1 MAILTTW
8 MTQFRFKGKV
18 NFMENIIAMTVQTAV
33 QVSGISRSVLYEAL
47 KRGDLKARK
56 SGRRTLIMRVDLEDY
71 ILSLEKY

>member
-1 MAILTTW
+1 
-8 MTQFRFKGKV
+8 
-18 NFMENIIAMTVQTAV
+18 MENIIAMTVQTAV

-71 ILSLEKY
+71 ISSLEKY

>member
-1 MAILTTW
+1 
-8 MTQFRFKGKV
+8 
-18 NFMENIIAMTVQTAV
+18 MENIIAMTIQTAV
-33 QVSGISRSVLYEAL
+33 QVSGISRTVLYEAL

>member
-1 MAILTTW
+1 
-8 MTQFRFKGKV
+8 
-18 NFMENIIAMTVQTAV
+18 MENIIAMTVQTAV

>member
-1 MAILTTW
+1 MAGI
-8 MTQFRFKGKV
+8 QKFHFKGKV